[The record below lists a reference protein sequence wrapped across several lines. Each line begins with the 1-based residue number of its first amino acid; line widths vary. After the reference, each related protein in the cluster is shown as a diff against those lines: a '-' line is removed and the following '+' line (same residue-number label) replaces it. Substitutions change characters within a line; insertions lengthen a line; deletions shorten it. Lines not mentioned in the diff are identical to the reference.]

1 MTMIHIFTIKGFKN
15 QQIVSSFMIT
25 KYWKLVSTLDT
36 SLFILQGGPK
46 KTLLLSGFEF
56 LTLGEVFLGVVFHQK
71 LIGDGLRCP
80 TCVLHVENTCFLPI
94 IHLFLHVK
102 YVFLHPKNITFVR
115 IWVFGVGRG
124 IIRDNFPSEIDWWW
138 SHMPHTCL
146 PCGKH
151 MFCG

>member
-71 LIGDGLRCP
+71 LIGGGPKCP
-80 TCVLHVENTCFLPI
+80 TSVLNVENTFFAHKTCGFFYPQNIVFNMEDMCEACETITNKFLEENCP
-94 IHLFLHVK
+94 
-102 YVFLHPKNITFVR
+102 
-115 IWVFGVGRG
+115 
-124 IIRDNFPSEIDWWW
+124 
-138 SHMPHTCL
+138 
-146 PCGKH
+146 
-151 MFCG
+151 